1 MFQIFIIRERLHSK
15 MQKTSIQNVRH
26 LKMEFFRLRMDFKK
40 KESDMSYKALP
51 DWVKVGKK
59 RFDRIKVQNAQ

>member
-1 MFQIFIIRERLHSK
+1 